1 MKSIRVRNLR
11 SFYDSGDIQLNKLN
25 ILLGENSSGK
35 SSFIR
40 IFPMLKNTV
49 NHELRG
55 PISWFDDSY
64 DFGDFAVAL
73 NRKASVETDTI
84 DFHFTWKPLCKK
96 TSAECADCPFVNLT
110 NLGIFNASDY
120 SVLLRIGSHHGKSFY
135 KEVRLNTPQN
145 SFSIL
150 DVGQEEL
157 TLLINEQQFAFPRV
171 KWNYSVKGILPDLEY
186 IEQNSLGR
194 QDRINSILNQLIPD
208 ILDAKIKASD
218 FMKLFSCKSLDFN
231 AWYKHATS
239 KRHSIGK
246 TLSSVLKKESDI
258 ARELYEIIILNNVEY
273 ALRYID
279 RYISTTFRETNYITP
294 IRYSIGRYIRNK
306 YLSVDTIDPAG
317 TNVMEYILSL
327 DDDKFQEYSN
337 FLRRTIGISASIS
350 KTDSPNKEILITDTI
365 GEVYNIVDMGY
376 GLTQILPIATILW
389 DKAHQTTKCEFANI
403 ISIEQPEVH
412 LHPKMQ
418 GNVATL
424 LVEALQLSKKKKG
437 NLKIII
443 ETHSSIIINRIGRY
457 VRNGTKNP
465 STKEPTISSDDI
477 CINLFNK
484 NDGITTIKQTKYDEN
499 GRILEWPIGFLD

>member
-1 MKSIRVRNLR
+1 
-11 SFYDSGDIQLNKLN
+11 
-25 ILLGENSSGK
+25 
-35 SSFIR
+35 
-40 IFPMLKNTV
+40 
-49 NHELRG
+49 
-55 PISWFDDSY
+55 
-64 DFGDFAVAL
+64 
-73 NRKASVETDTI
+73 
-84 DFHFTWKPLCKK
+84 
-96 TSAECADCPFVNLT
+96 
-110 NLGIFNASDY
+110 
-120 SVLLRIGSHHGKSFY
+120 
-135 KEVRLNTPQN
+135 
-145 SFSIL
+145 
-150 DVGQEEL
+150 
-157 TLLINEQQFAFPRV
+157 
-171 KWNYSVKGILPDLEY
+171 
-186 IEQNSLGR
+186 
-194 QDRINSILNQLIPD
+194 
-208 ILDAKIKASD
+208 
-218 FMKLFSCKSLDFN
+218 
-231 AWYKHATS
+231 
-239 KRHSIGK
+239 
-246 TLSSVLKKESDI
+246 
-258 ARELYEIIILNNVEY
+258 
-273 ALRYID
+273 
-279 RYISTTFRETNYITP
+279 
-294 IRYSIGRYIRNK
+294 
-306 YLSVDTIDPAG
+306 
-317 TNVMEYILSL
+317 MEYILSL